1 MDSRN
6 VMVAK
11 PLSLAISTFK
21 GGAGKSTLNV
31 NLAAEFAQQGHRT
44 LLIDCDEQ
52 ESSTRWYNVSMKRG
66 LLPTDGTLLHC
77 RIGPGDRFPDRLSEA
92 PEADI
97 RIYDVGGY
105 VHHRA
110 IEVYHECDAVLIP
123 IIPEPTAATSAIKV
137 ATILTEIS
145 KKRAAGPIPFAAIWN
160 YIDMIALKH
169 NRSLPEVHTILTSGK
184 IPIVDTVVRKS
195 NHFSDVG
202 AGFGSLY
209 SKLATI
215 ESNQALTLS
224 AKRRACES
232 VLDAIDLVK
241 RINNEFI
248 GLLQREAA

>member
-1 MDSRN
+1 MA
-6 VMVAK
+6 AK

-66 LLPTDGTLLHC
+66 LLPTDGTLLHL
-77 RIGPGDRFPDRLSEA
+77 RVAPGDQFRDRLADA

-105 VHHRA
+105 VHQRA

-137 ATILTEIS
+137 ATILKEIS
-145 KKRAAGPIPFAAIWN
+145 KKRPQGPIPYAAIWN
-160 YIDMIALKH
+160 YVDMIALKH
-169 NRSLPEVHTILTSGK
+169 NKVASGS
-184 IPIVDTVVRKS
+184 PCDPDERQDS
-195 NHFSDVG
+195 HGGDRHPQEQSFQRCRG
-202 AGFGSLY
+202 RLRLALFQAG
-209 SKLATI
+209 
-215 ESNQALTLS
+215 QH
-224 AKRRACES
+224 
-232 VLDAIDLVK
+232 
-241 RINNEFI
+241 
-248 GLLQREAA
+248 

>member
-1 MDSRN
+1 
-6 VMVAK
+6 MVFK

-21 GGAGKSTLNV
+21 GGAGKSTLSV
-31 NLAAEFAQQGHRT
+31 NLAAEFAHQGHRT

-52 ESSTRWYNVSMKRG
+52 ESSTRWYKVSMTRC
-66 LLPTDGTLLHC
+66 LLPTNGTLLHL
-77 RIGPGDRFPDRLSEA
+77 RVAPGDRFRERLSQA
-92 PEADI
+92 PDADI

-105 VHHRA
+105 VHQRA

-123 IIPEPTAATSAIKV
+123 IIPEPTAATAAIKV

-145 KKRAAGPIPFAAIWN
+145 KKRAMGPIPFAAIWN

-169 NRSLPEVHTILTSGK
+169 NRSLPEVHAILTNGN
-184 IPIVDTVVRKS
+184 IPLVETVIRKS

-215 ESNQALTLS
+215 EENPTLTPS
-224 AKRRACES
+224 AKRRASES

-248 GLLQREAA
+248 GLLQAKAV

>member
-1 MDSRN
+1 MT
-6 VMVAK
+6 VK

-66 LLPTDGTLLHC
+66 LLPTDGTLLHL
-77 RIGPGDRFPDRLSEA
+77 RVAPGDRFRERLDKA

-105 VHHRA
+105 VHQRA
-110 IEVYHECDAVLIP
+110 IEVYHECDA
-123 IIPEPTAATSAIKV
+123 
-137 ATILTEIS
+137 
-145 KKRAAGPIPFAAIWN
+145 
-160 YIDMIALKH
+160 
-169 NRSLPEVHTILTSGK
+169 ILTSGR
-184 IPIVDTVVRKS
+184 IPMVETVVRKS

-202 AGFGSLY
+202 AGYGSLY
-209 SKLATI
+209 SKLAGI
-215 ESNQALTLS
+215 ENNPSLTPS
-224 AKRRACES
+224 AKRRASES

-248 GLLQREAA
+248 ALLQAEAA

>member
-1 MDSRN
+1 MA
-6 VMVAK
+6 VK

-66 LLPTDGTLLHC
+66 LLPTDGTLMHL
-77 RIGPGDRFPDRLSEA
+77 RMAPGDRFYDRLAEA

-105 VHHRA
+105 VHQRA

-137 ATILTEIS
+137 ATILKEIS
-145 KKRAAGPIPFAAIWN
+145 RKRAAGPIPYAAIWN
-160 YIDMIALKH
+160 YVDMIALKH
-169 NRSLPEVHTILTSGK
+169 NRSLPEIHAILTSGR
-184 IPIVDTVVRKS
+184 IPMVETVVRKS

-209 SKLATI
+209 SKLASI
-215 ESNQALTLS
+215 ENNPSLTPS
-224 AKRRACES
+224 AKRRASES

-248 GLLQREAA
+248 GLLQAKAA